1 MTEKHDHR
9 PAPVH
14 GVQHAIAWPIPVP
27 SGCSALTFRG
37 AGVQTTEEF
46 LLPGNAVL
54 RIAAEKTGP
63 FLLRVRRP
71 DGSTLAD
78 VADLP
83 NGGLA
88 IMAIPEG
95 GTYTIE
101 VRAPARWGVTV
112 VYEL

>member
-46 LLPGNAVL
+46 LLPGNAV
-54 RIAAEKTGP
+54 
-63 FLLRVRRP
+63 RRP